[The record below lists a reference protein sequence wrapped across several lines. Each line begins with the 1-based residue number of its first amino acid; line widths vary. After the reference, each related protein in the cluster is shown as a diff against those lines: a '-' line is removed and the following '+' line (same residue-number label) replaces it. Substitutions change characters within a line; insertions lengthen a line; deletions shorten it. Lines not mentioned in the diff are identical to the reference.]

1 MNEQNKTIGIIAA
14 AGEMPLDVARS
25 IIDQGHNVFVIKLK
39 DITTV
44 DLSIYPAVEL
54 NIGQIGKMIN
64 VLKENNCHNVALVG
78 KVHRPSLL
86 SVKPDMRGAKIITK
100 VLATSDDKALRLIR
114 DEFAKD
120 NINILDIADL
130 MPKIYADE
138 GVISGREPEKGEH
151 EAIHLGIAFL
161 SAVGAFDVGQGCIVQ
176 GERILALEGAE
187 GTDNL
192 LHRTAP
198 FIDQDL
204 SSAVFIKM
212 LKPSQDPSLDPPGFG
227 ADTVRSAAASGIK
240 MIALQA
246 GAVIMI
252 DKPSI
257 LEAAHKLGVSIFGF
271 SREKHD

>member
-1 MNEQNKTIGIIAA
+1 MVSEQNKTIGIIAA

-39 DITTV
+39 DMATA

-64 VLKENNCHNVALVG
+64 VLKENNCHDVALVG

-86 SVKPDMRGAKIITK
+86 SVKPDMRGAKIMTK
-100 VLATSDDKALRLIR
+100 VLAASDDKALRLIR

-138 GVISGREPEKGEH
+138 GVISGRAPEKDEH
-151 EAIHLGIAFL
+151 EAIRLGIEFL
-161 SAVGAFDVGQGCIVQ
+161 SAVGQFDVGQGCIVQ

-187 GTDNL
+187 GTDSL
-192 LHRTAP
+192 LQKNST
-198 FIDQDL
+198 FY
-204 SSAVFIKM
+204 
-212 LKPSQDPSLDPPGFG
+212 
-227 ADTVRSAAASGIK
+227 
-240 MIALQA
+240 
-246 GAVIMI
+246 
-252 DKPSI
+252 
-257 LEAAHKLGVSIFGF
+257 
-271 SREKHD
+271 